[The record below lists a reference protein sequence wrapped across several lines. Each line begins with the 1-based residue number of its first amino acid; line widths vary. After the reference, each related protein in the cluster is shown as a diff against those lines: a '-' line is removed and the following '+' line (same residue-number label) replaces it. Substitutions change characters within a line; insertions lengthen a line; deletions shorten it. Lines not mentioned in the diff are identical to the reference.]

1 MERAV
6 AVKKLA
12 KILGKTLGYRVD
24 VNAPDAEQ
32 RAAAQAKLAEAISVR
47 DQARQKR
54 DERYKALLADQEYQD
69 LVAAHKA
76 AQKIADKLSFQAHHH
91 YKFTVGTSNGMF
103 FHVRAQG
110 DSWEEVIEKLTTK
123 GGTAAD

>member
-24 VNAPDAEQ
+24 VKAPDAEQ
-32 RAAAQAKLAEAISVR
+32 RAAAQAQLAEAQALR
-47 DQARQKR
+47 DKAKQQR
-54 DERYKALLADQEYQD
+54 DERYKAILAADQEYQD
-69 LVAAHKA
+69 LVALHKG
-76 AQKIADKLSFQAHHH
+76 AQKVAEQLSYKAHHH

-110 DSWEEVIEKLTTK
+110 DSWEEVIDKLTTERA
-123 GGTAAD
+123 AAD

>member
-24 VNAPDAEQ
+24 PKAPDAEQ
-32 RAAAQAKLAEAISVR
+32 RAAAQAQLAEAQAVR

-54 DERYKALLADQEYQD
+54 DERYKALLANQEYQD
-69 LVAAHKA
+69 LVAAYNA
-76 AQKIADKLSFQAHHH
+76 AKKITEKLNYQAHHH
-91 YKFTVGTSNGMF
+91 FKFTVGTSNGLF
-103 FHVRAQG
+103 FHVMAQG
-110 DSWEEVIEKLTTK
+110 DSWEDVIDKLTKERT
-123 GGTAAD
+123 TAD

>member
-32 RAAAQAKLAEAISVR
+32 RAEARAQLAEAQAVR
-47 DQARQKR
+47 DKAKQLR
-54 DERYKALLADQEYQD
+54 DDRYKVIVADKEYQD
-69 LVAAHKA
+69 LVAAHSA
-76 AQKIADKLSFQAHHH
+76 AKKVADKLSYKAHHH
-91 YKFTVGTSNGMF
+91 YKFTVGNSNGMF
-103 FHVRAQG
+103 FHVMAQG
-110 DSWEEVIEKLTTK
+110 DSWEEVIEKLETERTT
-123 GGTAAD
+123 AD

>member
-6 AVKKLA
+6 AIKKLA

-24 VNAPDAEQ
+24 DTAPNAEQ
-32 RAAAQAKLAEAISVR
+32 RAAAKAQLAEAQALR
-47 DQARQKR
+47 DKARQQR
-54 DERYKALLADQEYQD
+54 DERYKAILAADQEYQD
-69 LVAAHKA
+69 LVALHKG
-76 AQKIADKLSFQAHHH
+76 AQKVAEQLSYQAHHH

-110 DSWEEVIEKLTTK
+110 DSWEEVIDELTKK
-123 GGTAAD
+123 GTTAD

>member
-24 VNAPDAEQ
+24 PKAPDAEQ
-32 RAAAQAKLAEAISVR
+32 RAAAQAQLAEAQAVR

-54 DERYKALLADQEYQD
+54 DERYKVILADKEYQD
-69 LVAAHKA
+69 LVAAYNA
-76 AQKIADKLSFQAHHH
+76 AKKITDKLSYQAHHH
-91 YKFTVGTSNGMF
+91 YKFTVGNSNGLF
-103 FHVRAQG
+103 FHVMAQG
-110 DSWEEVIEKLTTK
+110 DSWEEVIDKLTTK
-123 GGTAAD
+123 RVTAD